1 MVRNTVDM
9 GRTVVC
15 TIHQPS
21 IDIFYSFDELFL
33 LKQVG
38 QEISVGPLGPSS
50 IHLISYFE
58 FQSPSVFLL
67 STLNRFAR
75 NCLLGHGNWLN
86 NVGHTGVIH
95 PAVRPL
101 FTSTMA
107 VMFGTVLIGTK
118 GDIQQQQH
126 LFNVMVSM
134 YTAVLFLLVQN
145 AGSLQLV
152 AAVEWTIF
160 YRESALGTYSAMP
173 YALRK

>member
-58 FQSPSVFLL
+58 ESQSGNNRIKQACSSFKVPPFFYSVL
-67 STLNRFAR
+67 SIDLHEIVCLVMETGSTTL
-75 NCLLGHGNWLN
+75 
-86 NVGHTGVIH
+86 VIL
-95 PAVRPL
+95 A
-101 FTSTMA
+101 
-107 VMFGTVLIGTK
+107 TK
-118 GDIQQQQH
+118 QQH